1 MSPSSEP
8 QARHRRWF
16 WTVVVLGSVFS
27 VLMLVRSQV
36 AGDQLNMLARGWF
49 LVADGE
55 WIPYGLQTSAGGK
68 APGGLTALVTGL
80 PMLAWQHHRAPTI
93 LILALQVLAYVVL
106 DRLVSRLTGPGGRLL
121 FAILYWLSP
130 WRLYHSTFLWNPNFM
145 LFFGALHFW
154 SVNRQRHRSALWPSF
169 VLVLAIGLPAQLHA
183 SAILLIPLSLVLWWR
198 GYFKIDLRG
207 AALGALV
214 VAASLL
220 PWLMAI
226 LQDPS
231 LLPRGEG
238 LLAPGGRP
246 LSYLARGF
254 GYWLRLDS
262 LAISDSMYCLDFG
275 PTFGPA
281 AGRAMAPILPAI
293 WWGLGLLT
301 VPVALWANL
310 RLWRR
315 ARGWWRRCQSRDSDR
330 TWLKGVV
337 RWSFLVTLV
346 ACFFSPTTPMSWQFV
361 VFLHLAVMPS
371 VLAVDA
377 LRRSS
382 RRRLALRGTALYA
395 GLTCALLLA
404 MSLASPM
411 YRCGGYRCEAMNV
424 THPILR
430 SHHPMLEE
438 LGIQATCP
446 FEVEVPGGWW
456 PDVLPEAESV
466 ESEIRK

>member
-93 LILALQVLAYVVL
+93 LILALQVLAYAVL

-183 SAILLIPLSLVLWWR
+183 SAILLVPLSLVLWWR

-220 PWLMAI
+220 PWLIAI
-226 LQDPS
+226 LQDTS
-231 LLPRGEG
+231 LLPKGEG

-246 LSYLARGF
+246 LSYLTRGF

-275 PTFGPA
+275 PTIGPA
-281 AGRAMAPILPAI
+281 AGRAIAPVLPAI
-293 WWGLGLLT
+293 WWVLGLLT

-315 ARGWWRRCQSRDSDR
+315 ARGWWRPCQSQDSDR

-337 RWSFLVTLV
+337 RWAFLVTLV

-382 RRRLALRGTALYA
+382 KRRLALRGTALYA

-456 PDVLPEAESV
+456 PDVLPEAESG
-466 ESEIRK
+466 IRE